1 MFELKIADTLLRRLV
16 RHGRVSVTYWNGQ
29 TVRYVGKQGL
39 DEPELRVEIRSAKV
53 VRRLLVN
60 ASLAVGEGYMH
71 GDVRIS
77 PEQLPLFFKLVNCN
91 KPRTTRRQPVR
102 RTSSR
107 RLVQRRNIAHHY
119 DVGNEY
125 YDMFLG
131 DTRMYSCATVWK
143 EGMSLDEAQEAKVE
157 YLLRKLQLKPG
168 MTMLDIGCGWGHLA
182 VAAAKKHGVRVL
194 GITLS
199 EEQLRGA
206 QELAK
211 RENVA
216 DLVTFE
222 LTNYQDLKGE
232 DRFDR
237 IISVG
242 MFEHVGRYNRDKY
255 FAAVNRLLVS
265 GGVSVLHTITQ
276 QHPMPVNAWI
286 DKYVFP
292 GGHLPTVGEIHT
304 ELPKHGFMWIDGENL
319 WRHYAE
325 TLRMWRENHQ
335 ANRERII
342 GMFDE
347 VFYLLRDFWLAGSEG
362 GFRYG
367 ELGLFQ
373 LIFSKGKPAD
383 GTWPMSRKDYLY
395 N

>member
-1 MFELKIADTLLRRLV
+1 MFELKIANTLLRRMV
-16 RHGRVSVTYWNGQ
+16 RYGRVSVTYWNGQ
-29 TVRYVGKQGL
+29 TVRYVGRQGL

-53 VRRLLVN
+53 VQRLLVN

-119 DVGNEY
+119 DVGNDY
-125 YDMFLG
+125 YDTFLG
-131 DTRMYSCATVWK
+131 RTRMYSCAYFGE
-143 EGMSLDEAQEAKVE
+143 EGMGLDEAQEAKVD
-157 YLLRKLQLKPG
+157 YLLSKLQLKPG
-168 MTMLDIGCGWGHLA
+168 MTMLDIGCGWGYVA
-182 VAAAKKHGVRVL
+182 VTAAKKYGAKVL

-206 QELAK
+206 RALA
-211 RENVA
+211 EHEGVSH
-216 DLVTFE
+216 LVTFE
-222 LTNYQDLKGE
+222 LTNYQDLKGKN
-232 DRFDR
+232 RFDR
-237 IISVG
+237 IISIG
-242 MFEHVGRYNRDKY
+242 MFEHVGRHNRDKY
-255 FAAVNRLLVS
+255 FAAVNRLLVP

-276 QHPMPVNAWI
+276 QNPMPVNAWI

-292 GGHLPTVGEIHT
+292 GGYLPTVDEIYAG
-304 ELPKHGFMWIDGENL
+304 LRKYGFMWADGENL

-342 GMFDE
+342 EMFDE

-367 ELGLFQ
+367 ELGLTQIVFT
-373 LIFSKGKPAD
+373 KGKPAD
-383 GTWPMSRKDYLY
+383 GTYPMSRKFLY